1 MRPCLEPT
9 IPTRIVRRTI
19 APLLAGL
26 GLSACAALRPGR
38 LTNGARDVAYGPY
51 PRQRMD
57 IYVPT
62 GRGSAPKSVVF
73 FIYGGSWANGAKETY
88 SFVGDALSARG
99 FVTVIAD
106 YRLVP
111 AVRFPVF
118 IEDGALAL
126 RFVRDNI
133 ARFGGTPG
141 AIHLMGH
148 SAGAYNAMML
158 TLDKRYLAAVGM
170 PAGDVRSTVGLSG
183 PYDFLPFDIDV
194 TKEAFGNARDPA
206 QTQPINFA
214 GRDAPPVFLATGSED
229 TTVLPRNSERLALA
243 LREAGAR
250 SVSLKTYQGLGHAG
264 TATALSRILQWQAP
278 VLDDVVTFLK
288 ASVHPVMELSFH
300 SKAKADGIFREFAS
314 VRSSGDRLVSR

>member
-1 MRPCLEPT
+1 MT
-9 IPTRIVRRTI
+9 IRIVRRAI
-19 APLLAGL
+19 LPLLAGL
-26 GLSACAALRPGR
+26 ALPACAALRPGG
-38 LTNGARDVAYGPY
+38 LTEGARDVAYGPH

-57 IYVPT
+57 IYVPS
-62 GRGSAPKSVVF
+62 GGGSARKPVVF

-88 SFVGDALSARG
+88 AFVGEALSARG

-111 AVRFPVF
+111 EVHFPVF

-133 ARFGGTPG
+133 ARFGGSPK

-158 TLDKRYLAAVGM
+158 TLDRRYLAAVGM
-170 PAGDVRSTVGLSG
+170 RAGDIRSTVGLSG

-194 TKEAFGNARDPA
+194 TKAAFGNARELA

-214 GRDAPPVFLATGSED
+214 RRDAPPVLLVTGSAD
-229 TTVLPRNSERLALA
+229 TTVLPRNSERLALE
-243 LREAGAR
+243 LRKAGAR
-250 SVSLKTYQGLGHAG
+250 SISLKIYQGLRHTT
-264 TATALSRILQWQAP
+264 TATALSTLLQWQAP
-278 VLDDVVTFLK
+278 ILNDVVAFLQ
-288 ASVHPVMELSFH
+288 ATS
-300 SKAKADGIFREFAS
+300 AR
-314 VRSSGDRLVSR
+314 

>member
-1 MRPCLEPT
+1 M
-9 IPTRIVRRTI
+9 
-19 APLLAGL
+19 
-26 GLSACAALRPGR
+26 
-38 LTNGARDVAYGPY
+38 AYGAH

-57 IYVPT
+57 IYVPQGGGGT
-62 GRGSAPKSVVF
+62 LKPVVF
-73 FIYGGSWANGAKETY
+73 FIYGGSWANGAKESY

-111 AVRFPVF
+111 EVRFPVF

-133 ARFGGTPG
+133 ARFGGAPRDL
-141 AIHLMGH
+141 HLMGH

-170 PAGDVRSTVGLSG
+170 RSGDIRATIGLSG

-206 QTQPINFA
+206 RTQPINFA
-214 GRDAPPVFLATGSED
+214 RSDAPPIFLATGSDD

-243 LREAGAR
+243 LSKAGSR
-250 SVSLKTYQGLGHAG
+250 SVSLKIYPGLGHAG
-264 TATALSRILQWQAP
+264 TATALSRLLEWQAP
-278 VLDDVVTFLK
+278 VLDDTVAFLR
-288 ASVHPVMELSFH
+288 MT
-300 SKAKADGIFREFAS
+300 
-314 VRSSGDRLVSR
+314 

>member
-1 MRPCLEPT
+1 MA
-9 IPTRIVRRTI
+9 TRIARRTI
-19 APLLAGL
+19 LPLLAGL
-26 GLSACAALRPGR
+26 ALPACAAFRPGG
-38 LTNGARDVAYGPY
+38 LTEGARDIAYGPH

-57 IYVPT
+57 IYTPQ
-62 GRGSAPKSVVF
+62 GAGDAPKPVVV

-88 SFVGDALSARG
+88 SFVGEALSARG

-111 AVRFPVF
+111 EVRFPVF

-133 ARFGGTPG
+133 ARFGGAPQDL
-141 AIHLMGH
+141 HLMGH

-158 TLDKRYLAAVGM
+158 TLDRRYLAAVGM
-170 PAGDVRSTVGLSG
+170 RAGDIRSTVGLSG

-214 GRDAPPVFLATGSED
+214 SRDAPPIFLATGSAD

-243 LREAGAR
+243 LRKAGAR
-250 SVSLKTYQGLGHAG
+250 SISLKIYQGLGHAS

-278 VLDDVVTFLK
+278 VLDDVVAFLRNS
-288 ASVHPVMELSFH
+288 AT
-300 SKAKADGIFREFAS
+300 
-314 VRSSGDRLVSR
+314 

>member
-1 MRPCLEPT
+1 MT
-9 IPTRIVRRTI
+9 TRIARRAI
-19 APLLAGL
+19 LPLLAGL
-26 GLSACAALRPGR
+26 ALPACAALRPGG
-38 LTNGARDVAYGPY
+38 LTDGARDVAYGPHA
-51 PRQRMD
+51 RQRMD
-57 IYVPT
+57 IYVPS
-62 GRGSAPKSVVF
+62 GGGSAPKPVVF

-111 AVRFPVF
+111 EVRFPVF

-133 ARFGGTPG
+133 GRFGGSPG
-141 AIHLMGH
+141 DIHLMGH

-170 PAGDVRSTVGLSG
+170 RAGDIRSAVGLSG

-194 TKEAFGNARDPA
+194 TKEAFGNAHPVR
-206 QTQPINFA
+206 TQPVRFA
-214 GRDAPPVFLATGSED
+214 RGDAPPIFLATGSAD
-229 TTVLPRNSERLALA
+229 TTVLPRNSERLARA
-243 LREAGAR
+243 LRKAGAR
-250 SVSLKTYQGLGHAG
+250 SVSLKIYPGLGHAG

-278 VLDDVVTFLK
+278 ILDDVVAFLRIS
-288 ASVHPVMELSFH
+288 AT
-300 SKAKADGIFREFAS
+300 
-314 VRSSGDRLVSR
+314 